1 MRPTPSLQFLRPYLW
16 KPAAPPNPAY
26 LRFFHLARQQELEQ
40 ANALKYPR
48 LRHNGPPMRIP
59 DFRAKYADIELGA
72 VADEEVTLHGRVES
86 VRRAGNKLV
95 FLDLKAE
102 FECVQGIC
110 NFGRLSDGTT
120 IQTLKDLARLLNR
133 GDIIA
138 IRGRATRTPAGEL
151 TIQATHLPEVLTP
164 SIVPLPTKLVDE
176 ESRTQHPHLDM
187 LVNQRT
193 TDILRLRSSIIRYLR
208 DFLHDRAFLEFQTP
222 ILAADAGGANARP
235 FTVSA
240 KTVSKDLSLRIAPEL
255 WLKRLVVGG
264 VDRVFE
270 LGPAFRNE
278 GIDQTHNPEFTICEF
293 YHAYANLA
301 DLISL
306 TENLIR
312 GAAAHCQSLIA
323 TKLTS
328 LPPIDL
334 AAFQSPFQQ
343 AEFIPALESA
353 LGFTL
358 PDLTSPTALQDLL
371 TLLKTHNIPL
381 DNNDN
386 DRNIPPPTSL
396 PQLLDRLAASYIEP
410 LSATAPLFI
419 THHPVCMSPLAKSFT
434 CPRTG
439 QQVSARTELFM
450 GGRELA
456 NMYEEENDPY
466 EQRRKFVEQAAV
478 RVRREA
484 GGVDVGVDE
493 SECESELVIDE
504 GYVHA
509 LASGLPPTGGWGCGV
524 ERLVML
530 FSGTRRIGD
539 CLSFG
544 TLRNVVGLASTAAGA
559 GGSKGVGVEGPER
572 GVKDG

>member
-1 MRPTPSLQFLRPYLW
+1 MRPASSLQFLRPYLW
-16 KPAAPPNPAY
+16 KPAAPPTPAY

-59 DFRAKYADIELGA
+59 DFRVKYADIEQGV
-72 VADEEVTLHGRVES
+72 VAEEEVTLHGRVES

-102 FECVQGIC
+102 FERVQGIC
-110 NFGRLSDGTT
+110 NFGKLSDGTT
-120 IQTLKDLARLLNR
+120 LQSLKQLARLLNR
-133 GDIIA
+133 GDIIS

-176 ESRTQHPHLDM
+176 ESRTQYPHLDM

-193 TDILRLRSSIIRYLR
+193 TDILRLRSYIIRYLR
-208 DFLHDRAFLEFQTP
+208 DFFQERGFLEFQTP
-222 ILAADAGGANARP
+222 ILAADASGANARP

-293 YHAYANLA
+293 YHAYANLS

-306 TENLIR
+306 TEDLVR

-334 AAFQSPFQQ
+334 AEFQNPFRQ

-358 PDLTSPTALQDLL
+358 PDLALPTALQDLL
-371 TLLKTHNIPL
+371 TLLTTHNIPL
-381 DNNDN
+381 DNIDNNDS
-386 DRNIPPPTSL
+386 PTSSL
-396 PQLLDRLAASYIEP
+396 SQLLDRLAASYIEP
-410 LSATAPLFI
+410 LSATAPLFV
-419 THHPVCMSPLAKSFT
+419 THHPLCMSPLAKSFT
-434 CPRTG
+434 CPKTG
-439 QQVSARTELFM
+439 QQVSARTELFL

-466 EQRRKFVEQAAV
+466 EQRRKFLEQAAAKV
-478 RVRREA
+478 KEA
-484 GGVDVGVDE
+484 ADPDGVE
-493 SECESELVIDE
+493 SEPAIDE

-544 TLRNVVGLASTAAGA
+544 NLRNVVGLAAAG
-559 GGSKGVGVEGPER
+559 K
-572 GVKDG
+572 KDIEI